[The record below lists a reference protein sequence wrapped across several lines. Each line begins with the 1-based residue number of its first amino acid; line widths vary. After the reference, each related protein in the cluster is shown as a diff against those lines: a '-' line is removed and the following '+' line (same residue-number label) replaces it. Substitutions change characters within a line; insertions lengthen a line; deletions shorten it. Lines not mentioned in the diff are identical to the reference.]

1 MKILSVV
8 GARPQFVKLA
18 SLAKLLSDNFEHMV
32 LHTGQHYSPDLSDI
46 FFKELQIQKPD
57 FNLGIGS
64 DSHGK
69 QTARML
75 EGIETALL
83 DIKPEILVVFGD
95 TNSTLASSLA
105 ASKLDIPIVHIE
117 AGLRS
122 HNRKMPEEINRL
134 VTDHLSDLL
143 LVPSPSAAKN
153 LEIEGLGERAYIVG
167 DVMFDTLSL
176 LVKNSFRKQARP

>member
-95 TNSTLASSLA
+95 TNSGCCNVRDTVATETPARSATSL
-105 ASKLDIPIVHIE
+105 I
-117 AGLRS
+117 
-122 HNRKMPEEINRL
+122 
-134 VTDHLSDLL
+134 
-143 LVPSPSAAKN
+143 
-153 LEIEGLGERAYIVG
+153 
-167 DVMFDTLSL
+167 FD
-176 LVKNSFRKQARP
+176 N